1 MTPGATVRLLAVGGP
16 LQGQSFEFAQ
26 ETIRIGRHPDNE
38 LQLREMAV
46 SRRHCQISRGA
57 EGWILEDLGSRRGT
71 LLNGLPVTVQP
82 LASGDLLHIGDASFL
97 FLEGP
102 DAAKNI
108 SHIAWN
114 DRELAAQSTL
124 ALEHQHEFQA
134 QLARTLGGHQRLA
147 QELRVLLELASSLPS
162 ASSPQAV
169 AEAALELLAR
179 TAPIEHAAV
188 LWLDATSELQPLAV
202 WQATAT
208 EGPLEVSRRLT
219 QQAMQR
225 DGAVWFRG
233 HIATETQDTSESLR
247 ALVQRAAVAVP
258 LRQTTHFVGMLYLE
272 DRSPAAAFDEDHL
285 PWLDAVGALLAP
297 ALVAAHQQQKLRD
310 ENQRLA
316 EEAFDTRMVGESP
329 PMQKL
334 IALLR
339 RVAPSDSTVLICGE
353 SGTGKELVARALH
366 RNSRRADGPFVGIN
380 CATLTATL
388 LESELFGHERGA
400 FTGAV
405 VRRAG
410 KVEVADGGTLF
421 LDEVGEIPLELQA
434 KLLRVLQERE
444 FERVGGN
451 KPIKVDVRVV
461 AATNRELEKSIAAGT
476 FREDLFYRLNVI
488 TLSLPPLRR
497 RTGDIARL
505 AEHFVTAHGKSQGRP
520 GLRLSPAAGKC
531 LTGYRWPGNVR
542 ELSNAIERAV
552 VLAEGAS
559 IEVEDLPETVAEA
572 ARSPAAGSPD
582 RRPPAAGSPA
592 AGPNEDLAAAYHQSV
607 AEAKKRIL
615 RDALAE
621 ADGNF
626 ATAARRLGLRRTYLH
641 RLVSNLGLRAEI
653 DS

>member
-1 MTPGATVRLLAVGGP
+1 MPRGASARLLAVGGS
-16 LQGQSFEFAQ
+16 LQGQSFELAQ
-26 ETIRIGRHPDNE
+26 QELRIGRHPDNG

-46 SRRHCQISRGA
+46 SRQHCRISRGA
-57 EGWILEDLGSRRGT
+57 ESWILEDLGSRRGT
-71 LLNGLPVTVQP
+71 LLNGLPVTTQP
-82 LASGDLLHIGDASFL
+82 LTSGDLLHIGDASFL

-102 DAAKNI
+102 AAAADS

-114 DRELAAQSTL
+114 DRDLAAQSTL
-124 ALEHQHEFQA
+124 ALERRHDFKA
-134 QLARTLGGHQRLA
+134 QLARSLGDHQRLV
-147 QELRVLLELASSLPS
+147 QELQVLLDLASSLPS
-162 ASSPQAV
+162 ATSPQAV

-179 TAPIEHAAV
+179 TAPIAHAAV

-202 WQATAT
+202 WHGTTA
-208 EGPLEVSRRLT
+208 EGPLEVSRQLT
-219 QQAMQR
+219 EQAAQR
-225 DGAVWFRG
+225 GGTVWFRG
-233 HIATETQDTSESLR
+233 HLATETEVTSESLR
-247 ALVQRAAVAVP
+247 ALVEHAAIAVP
-258 LRQTTHFVGMLYLE
+258 LRQATCLVGMLYLE
-272 DRSPAAAFDEDHL
+272 DRSPAAAFDQDHL

-297 ALVAAHQQQKLRD
+297 TLVAAHQQQKLRG

-405 VRRAG
+405 VRRTG

-461 AATNRELEKSIAAGT
+461 AATNRELEKSIAEGT

-488 TLSLPPLRR
+488 TLSLPPLRL

-505 AEHFVTAHGKSQGRP
+505 AEHFVTAHGQSQGRP

-531 LTGYRWPGNVR
+531 LARYRWPGNVR

-572 ARSPAAGSPD
+572 AGDPAAGA
-582 RRPPAAGSPA
+582 PAAGDPS
-592 AGPNEDLAAAYHQSV
+592 EDLASSYHQSV